1 MNTNNNTPKTANLPS
16 KAHSDDTQEDGSFT
30 MVSYR
35 RSSNTSTRAAHA
47 RNKKDKTLAAN
58 SLPGTLTMALLTQ
71 FKTFQQDIFPIIE
84 TITNDPTYKNHP
96 TIKEWLAAKMA
107 HRISSNSTFRFVS
120 KSLGFQD
127 LNNYRTF
134 IEKLPNIKSYLTFHT
149 GIGKTSFKYEIHHTR
164 DLVNNQNPAT
174 NIEDTP
180 PAATSESKETTNDND
195 SIATKNT
202 NVDDHTD
209 TTWHTCYGT
218 QTDLSDMLSVFWP
231 VIQDYIH
238 QNPNHDHAQQWQQW
252 ITVDGL
258 NVNTELQQLKRI
270 LQVNTMDQLFIIL
283 RDSPAINTKFDLHW
297 NHKICYRLKHDSL
310 DKNLLPET
318 KHDTPGHT
326 HVTTMNDD
334 EFSILHKIIYELI
347 SEWTLLDIAKSH
359 EHWLQW
365 KKWGLHG

>member
-1 MNTNNNTPKTANLPS
+1 
-16 KAHSDDTQEDGSFT
+16 
-30 MVSYR
+30 
-35 RSSNTSTRAAHA
+35 
-47 RNKKDKTLAAN
+47 
-58 SLPGTLTMALLTQ
+58 
-71 FKTFQQDIFPIIE
+71 
-84 TITNDPTYKNHP
+84 
-96 TIKEWLAAKMA
+96 
-107 HRISSNSTFRFVS
+107 
-120 KSLGFQD
+120 
-127 LNNYRTF
+127 
-134 IEKLPNIKSYLTFHT
+134 
-149 GIGKTSFKYEIHHTR
+149 
-164 DLVNNQNPAT
+164 
-174 NIEDTP
+174 
-180 PAATSESKETTNDND
+180 
-195 SIATKNT
+195 
-202 NVDDHTD
+202 
-209 TTWHTCYGT
+209 
-218 QTDLSDMLSVFWP
+218 MLSVFWP